1 MFHLTRTIITQSS
14 LLMRNSLQCN
24 DDCLPLLKI
33 QWIALWDR
41 LLCHETM
48 GHNVQQF
55 VENYFWQ
62 KKQLIPIKFIP
73 FVLTWRYALLITLL
87 NSDCIS
93 NLHKLGSIVGI
104 VKHESQWVGVMYL
117 QICICLFAVSLFY
130 KSTKKIILFRSSW
143 SKTGF
148 LIVIL
153 NVN

>member
-1 MFHLTRTIITQSS
+1 MFHLTRNIITQSS
-14 LLMRNSLQCN
+14 LLMRNSLHCN

-33 QWIALWDR
+33 QCIALWDR

-93 NLHKLGSIVGI
+93 NLHKLGSIVVI
-104 VKHESQWVGVMYL
+104 VKHESRYVFANLHMFICSFFIL
-117 QICICLFAVSLFY
+117 QIHQENHPFS
-130 KSTKKIILFRSSW
+130 
-143 SKTGF
+143 
-148 LIVIL
+148 VIL
-153 NVN
+153 VKDRFLNCHFEC